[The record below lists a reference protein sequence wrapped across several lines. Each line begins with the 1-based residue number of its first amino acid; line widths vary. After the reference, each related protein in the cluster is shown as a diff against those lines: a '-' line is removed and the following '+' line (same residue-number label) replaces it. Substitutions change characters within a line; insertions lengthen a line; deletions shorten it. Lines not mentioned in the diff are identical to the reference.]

1 MLLLNILFTGTVT
14 RFCNNN
20 DGPVWGDVSLSNCRT
35 SDVINLVDKV
45 ITILIVISRI
55 IVD

>member
-1 MLLLNILFTGTVT
+1 LLNILFTGTVS

-35 SDVINLVDKV
+35 PAVINLVDKV
-45 ITILIVISRI
+45 ITYWMLLVES
-55 IVD
+55 